1 MAAVVFG
8 VLAGVLFGALA
19 VAVRSGL
26 QRGGD
31 TKVGAFVV
39 PFVATLLLLPAA
51 IVSWAVE
58 GVDAGDLWPFALAGV
73 LAPGLS
79 QVFFIL
85 AVREAGPSRA
95 AILIGMVPLISVAI
109 ALVLLDEPLRPLL
122 LVGTGFVVG
131 GGIVLARERERP
143 EHFRVVGVASALV
156 CAVLFAVRDN
166 VVRWAAK
173 GTHPPPLVGAAVSLA
188 AATIALAGYLLVTRA
203 DVRGQGRLALRA
215 FAPAGVTL
223 AFGYAFLLE
232 AFDRGRVS
240 IVAPLNA
247 TQSLWAV
254 LIAALVLGRATE
266 MIGRR
271 LVVAGLLVVAG
282 AAFIGAVR

>member
-1 MAAVVFG
+1 VAAVVFG

-26 QRGGD
+26 QRGAD
-31 TKVGAFVV
+31 PQVGALVV
-39 PFVATLLLLPAA
+39 PGVAAVLLLPPALVAA
-51 IVSWAVE
+51 AVE

-85 AVREAGPSRA
+85 AVRDAGPSRA
-95 AILIGMVPLISVAI
+95 AILIGMVPLMSVAI
-109 ALVLLDEPLRPLL
+109 ALVALGEPLRPLL
-122 LVGTGFVVG
+122 LVGTGLVVG

-143 EHFRVVGVASALV
+143 QHFRAVGVAYALL

-166 VVRWAAK
+166 VVRWAAR
-173 GTHPPPLVGAAVSLA
+173 GTHPPPLVAAAVSLA

-203 DVRGQGRLALRA
+203 DVRGHGRLALRA
-215 FAPAGVTL
+215 FWPAGVAL
-223 AFGYAFLLE
+223 ALAYAFLLA

-271 LVVAGLLVVAG
+271 LVVAGLLVVVG